1 MMFTVKASSSDCQAR
16 TGILH
21 TANGKAETPFFMP
34 VATKGTV
41 KYVSGPELEQM
52 GKQGVQSLIAN
63 ALLLHLKPGS
73 AFLRAQGGLHNFMQ
87 FHRTIFTD
95 SGGFQMLIPSLF
107 EKINDQGVS
116 FRNPFT
122 LQKLFVTPEQIMEIE
137 MAIGADVA
145 MTLDHVAPVNSSKTL
160 IEEAYKRTHLWAK
173 RCKEKHDKLKTQAS
187 AKQDPFP
194 NMKQL
199 LFGIAQ
205 GGKDLALRKKSAQYI
220 ADLDFD
226 GHALGGLC
234 IGETKKEMFACAQT
248 QLSIFQKEERK
259 TKQEK
264 PVYFMG
270 VGTPLDILEA
280 VARGVDCCDSIFPTR
295 KAREGLVFTST
306 GQHEITKTIYTYDK
320 KVLDP
325 ACDCYVCTT
334 FSRAYLHH
342 LFKVN
347 EYTVHRY
354 LSYHN
359 LHFMTRLMEEIRTAI
374 KKDGF
379 LAYKKDVE
387 NDWKKR

>member
-1 MMFTVKASSSDCQAR
+1 MFAIQTTASDCEAR

-21 TANGKAETPFFMP
+21 TSHGKAETPFFMP

-73 AFLRAQGGLHNFMQ
+73 DFLKKQGGLHKFMQ

-107 EKINDQGVS
+107 EKISDQGVY
-116 FRNPFT
+116 FRNPFN

-137 MAIGADVA
+137 MKIGADVA
-145 MTLDHVAPVNSSKTL
+145 MCLDHVAPVNAPKQQ

-173 RCKEKHDKLKTQAS
+173 RCKEKHDMLK
-187 AKQDPFP
+187 KQGHAT
-194 NMKQL
+194 NSQQL

-205 GGKDLALRKKSAQYI
+205 GGKNLALRKKSAQYI
-220 ADLDFD
+220 NNLNFD
-226 GHALGGLC
+226 GHAIGGLC
-234 IGETKKEMFACAQT
+234 IGETKKEMMVCAQT
-248 QLSIFQKEERK
+248 QLKVFDKN
-259 TKQEK
+259 K
-264 PVYFMG
+264 PAYLMG

-280 VARGVDCCDSIFPTR
+280 VAKGVDCCDSIFPTR

-306 GQHEITKTIYTYDK
+306 GQHGITRTAYAYDSK
-320 KVLDP
+320 ALDQ
-325 ACDCYVCTT
+325 ACTCYVCNT

-342 LFKVN
+342 LLKVN

-359 LHFMTRLMEEIRTAI
+359 LHFMTRLMEEIRETI
-374 KKDGF
+374 KKDEF
-379 LAYKKDVE
+379 LDYKKDVE
-387 NDWKKR
+387 KNWKKK